1 MTLALSLFVLFYIL
15 MLAVQQYRPWVALGG
30 AGAFLLLGKLGVYDF
45 TLADAAR
52 AVDFNVL
59 LMMAGMMGTVFLF
72 IQSKMPA
79 RLAEELIAHVPDV
92 RWAVSV
98 LALLAGFISAFVD
111 NVATVLMVAPVGL
124 AIARRL
130 KRSPVPVLIAI
141 AVSSNLQG
149 AATLVGDTTSI
160 LLGGFAG
167 MNFFDFF
174 WMEGRPGI
182 FWSVELGALASL
194 GVLFWLFRDQR
205 QPVHVT
211 VETEVED
218 DVPTALLLLTV
229 GLLIA
234 ASFLPEPSGGV
245 LHLLYTLRSGLVCMG
260 LCLFGAAR
268 ACWRSRSLKP
278 LAETF
283 RALDYDTLLL
293 LFSLFILLEGV
304 SRAGVID
311 AAAQLF
317 HSAAGDEP
325 LHLYLLL
332 ALGVLVFA
340 VIFTTNVAQKFNHDT
355 RHSEQQEQRKQQA
368 ILDDVI
374 GVAEEVRKGT
384 ESVMKIVN
392 DLNGSTEVVN
402 GAMKDISSSTQS
414 TAENIQT
421 QTTMTQDIQHSIEQT
436 LESSENMVKVA
447 KQSGEL
453 NQESMEIME
462 HLKKQSAVIAETNSG
477 VADSMKAL
485 QERTEAVKSIADTI
499 FSISSQTNLLAL
511 NASIESARAGEAG
524 KGFAVVA
531 DEIRQL
537 AEKTRS
543 ETESIAQILDELF
556 KNAEDA
562 ATAVS
567 RSIEATNA
575 QDSMIAKASESF
587 SGMNENVNTLVQ
599 EIEGIDGML
608 NRLSDA
614 NNQIV
619 DNISNLSATTEEVTA
634 SSVQVADLSVENLN
648 NAEQAKQKLDN
659 VLAVSHELDKYIKST
674 DGMR

>member
-1 MTLALSLFVLFYIL
+1 MYGSWTVTKRATCTTDGAEQRICSLCRKTETRTIKATGHKYTN
-15 MLAVQQYRPWVALGG
+15 
-30 AGAFLLLGKLGVYDF
+30 K
-45 TLADAAR
+45 T
-52 AVDFNVL
+52 
-59 LMMAGMMGTVFLF
+59 
-72 IQSKMPA
+72 
-79 RLAEELIAHVPDV
+79 IAPT
-92 RWAVSV
+92 S
-98 LALLAGFISAFVD
+98 
-111 NVATVLMVAPVGL
+111 
-124 AIARRL
+124 
-130 KRSPVPVLIAI
+130 
-141 AVSSNLQG
+141 
-149 AATLVGDTTSI
+149 TTK
-160 LLGGFAG
+160 G
-167 MNFFDFF
+167 
-174 WMEGRPGI
+174 
-182 FWSVELGALASL
+182 
-194 GVLFWLFRDQR
+194 
-205 QPVHVT
+205 
-211 VETEVED
+211 
-218 DVPTALLLLTV
+218 
-229 GLLIA
+229 
-234 ASFLPEPSGGV
+234 
-245 LHLLYTLRSGLVCMG
+245 YTLHTCSVCG
-260 LCLFGAAR
+260 YSYKDNYTDAKKGKYSQLQ
-268 ACWRSRSLKP
+268 
-278 LAETF
+278 F
-283 RALDYDTLLL
+283 R
-293 LFSLFILLEGV
+293 
-304 SRAGVID
+304 
-311 AAAQLF
+311 
-317 HSAAGDEP
+317 
-325 LHLYLLL
+325 
-332 ALGVLVFA
+332 
-340 VIFTTNVAQKFNHDT
+340 
-355 RHSEQQEQRKQQA
+355 
-368 ILDDVI
+368 
-374 GVAEEVRKGT
+374 RKGT

-453 NQESMEIME
+453 NQKSMEIME
-462 HLKKQSAVIAETNSG
+462 NLKKQSAVIAETNSG

-567 RSIEATNA
+567 CSIEATNA

-599 EIEGIDGML
+599 EIKGIDGML

-659 VLAVSHELDKYIKST
+659 VLAVSHELDKYIK
-674 DGMR
+674 

>member
-1 MTLALSLFVLFYIL
+1 MKIKEKYYRFAEKGQQIQRVNRFLVTEYLIFYAFILFMLWASRAKGVRSLGFAAFVSVIAVVSGGALLIGWKRRPESERLRYLALIGLYLVSFFMTFAYTESFIRFLGLAPFIGCILFFDPKYSRIGGIGYLVLN
-15 MLAVQQYRPWVALGG
+15 AL
-30 AGAFLLLGKLGVYDF
+30 
-45 TLADAAR
+45 
-52 AVDFNVL
+52 
-59 LMMAGMMGTVFLF
+59 TVFGQ
-72 IQSKMPA
+72 I
-79 RLAEELIAHVPDV
+79 
-92 RWAVSV
+92 
-98 LALLAGFISAFVD
+98 
-111 NVATVLMVAPVGL
+111 
-124 AIARRL
+124 
-130 KRSPVPVLIAI
+130 
-141 AVSSNLQG
+141 
-149 AATLVGDTTSI
+149 
-160 LLGGFAG
+160 
-167 MNFFDFF
+167 
-174 WMEGRPGI
+174 
-182 FWSVELGALASL
+182 
-194 GVLFWLFRDQR
+194 R
-205 QPVHVT
+205 QQP
-211 VETEVED
+211 
-218 DVPTALLLLTV
+218 
-229 GLLIA
+229 
-234 ASFLPEPSGGV
+234 
-245 LHLLYTLRSGLVCMG
+245 
-260 LCLFGAAR
+260 
-268 ACWRSRSLKP
+268 
-278 LAETF
+278 
-283 RALDYDTLLL
+283 
-293 LFSLFILLEGV
+293 EGV
-304 SRAGVID
+304 AGTTNLV
-311 AAAQLF
+311 L
-317 HSAAGDEP
+317 
-325 LHLYLLL
+325 
-332 ALGVLVFA
+332 VLVFA

-402 GAMKDISSSTQS
+402 GAMKDISSSTHS

-421 QTTMTQDIQHSIEQT
+421 QTAMTQDIQHSIEQT

-453 NQESMEIME
+453 NQKSMEIME

-619 DNISNLSATTEEVTA
+619 DNISNLSATTEEVTS

-648 NAEQAKQKLDN
+648 NAEQAKQELDN
-659 VLAVSHELDKYIKST
+659 VLAVSHELDKYIK
-674 DGMR
+674 